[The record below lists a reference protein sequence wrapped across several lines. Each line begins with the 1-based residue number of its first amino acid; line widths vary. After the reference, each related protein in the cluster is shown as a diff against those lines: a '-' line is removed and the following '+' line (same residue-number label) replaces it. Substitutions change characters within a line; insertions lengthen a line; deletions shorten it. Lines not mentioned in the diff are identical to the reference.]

1 MAWGQYFEKRRKEV
15 SLLQCLT
22 MLSCCR
28 GVLGVAT
35 VVVGKISLPSSH
47 WHTAQ
52 QPIYV
57 STWLISLLVTDLGT
71 PSPLAVK
78 LYWLLCFAGFF
89 FPHKLIWHGRTWNRV
104 TLALTITGN
113 CILDNSLRCKL
124 CSHLR
129 GFLWGAGGRSVHH
142 PKSIAVGRVPVA
154 AKVFGKGHEHLKAA
168 SEKWA
173 WAHGSPQGAVQ
184 KRLQEERVLFDQS
197 SQCIIH

>member
-1 MAWGQYFEKRRKEV
+1 
-15 SLLQCLT
+15 

-78 LYWLLCFAGFF
+78 LY
-89 FPHKLIWHGRTWNRV
+89 
-104 TLALTITGN
+104 
-113 CILDNSLRCKL
+113 
-124 CSHLR
+124 
-129 GFLWGAGGRSVHH
+129 
-142 PKSIAVGRVPVA
+142 
-154 AKVFGKGHEHLKAA
+154 
-168 SEKWA
+168 
-173 WAHGSPQGAVQ
+173 
-184 KRLQEERVLFDQS
+184 
-197 SQCIIH
+197 